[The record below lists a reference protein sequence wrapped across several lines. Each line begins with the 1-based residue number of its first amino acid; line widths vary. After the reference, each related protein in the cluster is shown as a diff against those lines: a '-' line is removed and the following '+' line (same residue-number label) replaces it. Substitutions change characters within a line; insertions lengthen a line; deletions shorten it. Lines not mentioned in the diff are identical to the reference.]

1 MRSDVDKAKAP
12 ETATA
17 PGARS
22 ILHGVFALSLTC
34 MAGFLD
40 AVGYTHLAGLYVSF
54 MSGNS
59 TRLGIAIAEGD
70 RQFLMPCGLV
80 IIGFIAGAFIGSWIG
95 DAVSRFKLTAILATE
110 IALLL
115 LTIALSLI
123 TSSYAALL
131 PICVA
136 MGIQNAAHETIVG
149 VELGKSF
156 ITGFLF
162 NFGKALSVLAQRRGG
177 AAQVL
182 VFGASWSAFLV
193 GVVLGSLAL
202 RHFGLMGAM
211 SGAAGVLV
219 VLAIGVTLDQL
230 RSPNP
235 TGDSPRLS
243 SSP

>member
-1 MRSDVDKAKAP
+1 MQSDADKARAS
-12 ETATA
+12 ETATDA
-17 PGARS
+17 GARS
-22 ILHGVFALSLTC
+22 FLHGVFALSLTC

-70 RQFLMPCGLV
+70 GQILMPCGLV
-80 IIGFIAGAFIGSWIG
+80 IIGFVAGAFIGSSIG
-95 DAVSRFKLTAILATE
+95 DTISRFKLTAILATE

-136 MGIQNAAHETIVG
+136 MGIQNAAHETIAG

-162 NFGKALSVLAQRRGG
+162 NFGKALSLRAQGRGG
-177 AAQVL
+177 VAQVW
-182 VFGASWSAFLV
+182 VYGASWSALLA

-202 RHFGLMGAM
+202 GHLGLTGAM
-211 SGAAGVLV
+211 SVAAGVLTAV
-219 VLAIGVTLDQL
+219 AIGATLDQHV
-230 RSPNP
+230 SPNP
-235 TGDSPRLS
+235 MADSLPRLT
-243 SSP
+243 SP

>member
-1 MRSDVDKAKAP
+1 MRSDADRARAP
-12 ETATA
+12 GTATDA
-17 PGARS
+17 GVRS

-34 MAGFLD
+34 IAGFLD

-70 RQFLMPCGLV
+70 RQLLMPCGLV
-80 IIGFIAGAFIGSWIG
+80 IIGFVAGAFIGSLIG

-123 TSSYAALL
+123 TGSYVALL

-136 MGIQNAAHETIVG
+136 MGIQNAAHETIAG
-149 VELGKSF
+149 VETGKSF
-156 ITGFLF
+156 VTGFLF
-162 NFGKALSVLAQRRGG
+162 NFGKTLSLLAQGRRGV
-177 AAQVL
+177 AHVL
-182 VFGASWSAFLV
+182 VHGASWGAFLV

-202 RHFGLMGAM
+202 SHFALTGAM
-211 SGAAGVLV
+211 SGAIGMLI
-219 VLAIGVTLDQL
+219 VLAIGATLDQL
-230 RSPNP
+230 GSPNP
-235 TGDSPRLS
+235 IAGSPLRS
-243 SSP
+243 TSP